1 VSAAWHGSF
10 NSHCQPIVNG
20 PLEEAGSDNPQPPLA
35 GVGCRSIP
43 SVTWNHPS
51 ARSPGTSRLA
61 PICSTWAWADYCSSQ
76 SWRRLSNQG

>member
-35 GVGCRSIP
+35 GVGCRSRP
-43 SVTWNHPS
+43 SVT
-51 ARSPGTSRLA
+51 
-61 PICSTWAWADYCSSQ
+61 
-76 SWRRLSNQG
+76 